1 MRFDSSFWW
10 SSWCRRL
17 VRKRWEGVLGAKAT
31 RGWFD
36 SHHLE
41 GARVQS
47 PARGVCTQSVMR
59 SVAICLNLMGRQ
71 RLSAETMDAGNYFR
85 RGERKSAINICMH
98 GEFWPL
104 WDISWL
110 NWAENLEIKEGRLK
124 ILNCLNFIARKAD
137 WSRTA
142 GLNVLAKNRRHWQV
156 NFIDSGLKVEKNEI
170 SEISPGQ
177 KCVIQIKLSNSR
189 ISCTWNGARRSSL
202 KVLWVTKRGYAFE
215 TNIKR

>member
-1 MRFDSSFWW
+1 MVPKKLPPPWDLILLFD
-10 SSWCRRL
+10 
-17 VRKRWEGVLGAKAT
+17 
-31 RGWFD
+31 D
-36 SHHLE
+36 HHDVDALY
-41 GARVQS
+41 
-47 PARGVCTQSVMR
+47 ARGGKECSELRQPADGLIHITLRVHVCNHRPGAYAR
-59 SVAICLNLMGRQ
+59 SLVAICLNLMGRQ
-71 RLSAETMDAGNYFR
+71 RLSAETMDGGNYFR

-156 NFIDSGLKVEKNEI
+156 NFIDSGLKVAKM
-170 SEISPGQ
+170 
-177 KCVIQIKLSNSR
+177 R
-189 ISCTWNGARRSSL
+189 
-202 KVLWVTKRGYAFE
+202 F
-215 TNIKR
+215 